1 MPRKVDPMVKFVKI
15 QRWLV
20 LLGLALALGAAS
32 AQVTSP
38 QAQLQR
44 WQELAGQTAQAVRG
58 QAFFTQR
65 HGGEWSCASCHG
77 QAPTAASR
85 HASTGKSI
93 APLAPAFHA
102 ERFTDSAKVDKWF
115 KRNCKDVLS
124 RECTALEKA
133 DVLAYLIGL
142 K

>member
-1 MPRKVDPMVKFVKI
+1 MVKFVKT

-20 LLGLALALGAAS
+20 LLGLALALGSAS

-38 QAQLQR
+38 QVQLQR
-44 WQELAGQTAQAVRG
+44 WQELAGQTGQAIRG

-85 HASTGKSI
+85 HVSTGKSI
-93 APLAPAFHA
+93 APLAPAFHT